1 MSHPVITIE
10 PDNLVE
16 DNVFIS
22 YDERY
27 AEYKMRLK
35 NINYRFGCI
44 ESVLIF
50 LKNWYK
56 SCDVCI
62 VKVGTKEGDYSLLY
76 DVNNEDVSLEDFLKV
91 VDDALFLIDHTTI
104 ES

>member
-35 NINYRFGCI
+35 NVNYRFDCI

-56 SCDVCI
+56 YCKVCV
-62 VKVGTKEGDYSLLY
+62 VKVGTEEGDDSLLH
-76 DVNNEDVSLEDFLKV
+76 DKSNEEVLKEDFLKV
-91 VDDALFLIDHTTI
+91 VEDALILIDHTTI
-104 ES
+104 EL